1 MRVGHCEPF
10 DLYCA
15 PSAAPFREGAVITL
29 DGIDGFFDQY
39 FDAVRPG
46 EIIRFAVLA
55 GGVKA
60 VPDSLQGLE
69 AMPFVRACVK
79 RCDATEGEVE
89 VRSLST
95 LGEWSRSLQLRPQP
109 LAALQ
114 RECQV
119 PLFPL
124 VDRAARDG
132 TAYWSSGAT
141 RWRSLGDTTAIGA
154 FQEASGVRVVVI
166 RTYAV
171 PGLVAQVDAA
181 V

>member
-1 MRVGHCEPF
+1 MRAGHFEPF
-10 DLYCA
+10 DLFCA
-15 PSAAPFREGAVITL
+15 PSAAPFREGAVVTL

-46 EIIRFAVLA
+46 EMLRFAVLA

-79 RCDATEGEVE
+79 RCDEAEGEVE
-89 VRSLST
+89 VLSLST
-95 LGEWSRSLQLRPQP
+95 LGEWSRSLELSPQP

-124 VDRAARDG
+124 VDRATRYG
-132 TAYWSSGAT
+132 TAYWSGGAT
-141 RWRSLGDTTAIGA
+141 RWRSLGETSAIGA

-166 RTYAV
+166 RTHAV
-171 PGLVAQVDAA
+171 PGLVAQVEP
-181 V
+181 

>member
-1 MRVGHCEPF
+1 MIGEPF

-39 FDAVRPG
+39 FDAIRPG

-69 AMPFVRACVK
+69 AMPFVRARVK
-79 RCDATEGEVE
+79 RCDETEGEVE
-89 VRSLST
+89 VLSLST
-95 LGEWSRSLQLRPQP
+95 LGAWSRSLQLSPQP

-114 RECQV
+114 QECPQI
-119 PLFPL
+119 PLHPL
-124 VDRAARDG
+124 VDRAVHYG
-132 TAYWSSGAT
+132 TAYWSSGTT
-141 RWRSLGDTTAIGA
+141 RWRSSADTTAIGA
-154 FQEASGVRVVVI
+154 FQETPGVRVVVI
-166 RTYAV
+166 RTHAV
-171 PGLVAQVDAA
+171 PGLVAQVEP
-181 V
+181 